1 MSKTWE
7 QQFSESLHRAYQ
19 RNQICEPIKKS
30 PIKPPIK
37 PQNDRDHD
45 AKNLAHAI
53 LVLCRLA
60 GFRLDGRLN
69 LVDLKTGR
77 TYK

>member
-7 QQFSESLHRAYQ
+7 QQFGESLHQAYQ
-19 RNQICEPIKKS
+19 RNHIS
-30 PIKPPIK
+30 APIKPL
-37 PQNDRDHD
+37 NDRDHD
-45 AKNLAHAI
+45 ARNLAHSI

-69 LVDLKTGR
+69 LVDLKTGQ

>member
-19 RNQICEPIKKS
+19 RNQICE
-30 PIKPPIK
+30 PIK

>member
-1 MSKTWE
+1 MSKTWD

-19 RNQICEPIKKS
+19 RNQIGE
-30 PIKPPIK
+30 PIK

>member
-19 RNQICEPIKKS
+19 RNQIGEPT
-30 PIKPPIK
+30 KPPTK

-69 LVDLKTGR
+69 LVDLGTGR

>member
-19 RNQICEPIKKS
+19 RNQIGEPT
-30 PIKPPIK
+30 KPL
-37 PQNDRDHD
+37 NDRDHD